1 MPWSKVAKRLKLSG
15 ATAGQV
21 LLLGFVF
28 LASVVLMRGKSVT
41 FDEVTHLPSGYSY
54 LIQHAVRYNQQHPPF
69 IKEICALPLLLI
81 GVRTPAVFPDSEWNF
96 GEEFLFSQDA
106 DRILF
111 WGRLPAVLLSVG
123 LGLLIMRW
131 AADLWGNL
139 AGLFALFLYA
149 FDPTITAHS
158 QLVTTDIGVACFS
171 TLYLY
176 LLRGYLSNPGWKRLC
191 LSGLSLGMAL
201 GSKFSAVVLLPIS
214 LVLIVMSNWGT
225 TGTAGLETTSQEPL
239 VTNPLISD
247 KLMKRLGAFLM
258 MVTIAA
264 LFLWII
270 YFCPTDPQFYWKG
283 IKAVNQ
289 DHGKNPYFYLM
300 GELKQGGWIYYL
312 IVAWLVKTP
321 IPMIL
326 FLAASF
332 GLYLARRRTSALEEA
347 FLWVPFSG
355 YLIFYALFGDDI
367 GIRYLI
373 PCFPFMFIFSA
384 RLVPSIQETGR
395 PFRIAFIAAL
405 FWLVTEWVSIMPDHL
420 SYFNQVAG
428 GSENGIEWLDNSN
441 VDWGQG
447 LKQFREYLQT
457 HNIDDYA
464 YCYFGTGRPQF
475 YGINGRRITDM
486 DFFIRPTRGLIILS
500 AQCIPRAR
508 NILDKVFGNR
518 PLNWLRHQRPV
529 SIIGHA
535 YYVYE
540 IN

>member
-1 MPWSKVAKRLKLSG
+1 MLWRKTANRLRLSG
-15 ATAGQV
+15 TRAAQL

-28 LASVVLMRGKSVT
+28 LAPVVLMRDKSVT

-69 IKEICALPLLLI
+69 IKELCALPLLLI
-81 GVRTPAVFPDSEWNF
+81 GVRTPAVFPDSEWIF

-131 AADLWGNL
+131 ATDLWGKS
-139 AGLFALFLYA
+139 AGFFALFLYA

-171 TLYLY
+171 MLYLY
-176 LLRGYLSNPGWKRLC
+176 LLKGYLLNPGWKRLS
-191 LSGLSLGMAL
+191 LAGLSLGMAL
-201 GSKFSAVVLLPIS
+201 GSKFSAVILLPIS
-214 LVLIVMSNWGT
+214 LVLIVMSHWGT
-225 TGTAGLETTSQEPL
+225 PGRAGPETIRKEPPETEPL
-239 VTNPLISD
+239 VSD
-247 KLMKRLGAFLM
+247 KLMRRLGAFLM
-258 MVTIAA
+258 MVTIAT
-264 LFLWII
+264 LFLWVI
-270 YFCPTDPQFYWKG
+270 YFCPADPQFYWKG

-300 GELKQGGWIYYL
+300 GELKQGGWKYYL

-326 FLAASF
+326 CLAASF
-332 GLYLARRRTSALEEA
+332 GLYLAHRRTSVLEEA

-355 YLIFYALFGDDI
+355 YLIFYSLFGDDI

-373 PCFPFMFIFSA
+373 PCFPFMFVFAA
-384 RLVPSIQETGR
+384 RLVPSFQEIIM
-395 PFRIAFIAAL
+395 PLRIALIAAL
-405 FWLVTEWVSIMPDHL
+405 FWLVMEWVSIMPDHL

-447 LKQFREYLQT
+447 LKQLRQYLQT
-457 HNIDDYA
+457 HRIDDYA
-464 YCYFGTGRPQF
+464 YCYFGTGRPPF

-486 DFFIRPTRGLIILS
+486 DFFIRPTRGPIVLS
-500 AQCIPRAR
+500 AQCIPRGR
-508 NILDKVFGNR
+508 DILDKVFGNN
-518 PLNWLRHQRPV
+518 PLNWLRQQRPV
-529 SIIGHA
+529 HIVGHA
-535 YYVYE
+535 YFIYE

>member
-1 MPWSKVAKRLKLSG
+1 MLWRKTEIRSKLSRTSS
-15 ATAGQV
+15 ARL

-28 LASVVLMRGKSVT
+28 LAPVILMRSKSVT

-81 GVRTPAVFPDSEWNF
+81 GVRTPGSFPDSEWNF

-106 DRILF
+106 DKILF
-111 WGRLPAVLLSVG
+111 WGRLPAVLMSVG

-131 AADLWGNL
+131 ATDLWGKS

-176 LLRGYLSNPGWKRLC
+176 LLRGYLSDPGWKRLC
-191 LSGLSLGMAL
+191 LAGLALGMAL
-201 GSKFSAVVLLPIS
+201 GAKFSAIVLLPIS
-214 LVLIVMSNWGT
+214 IVLIMMNNWSASVT
-225 TGTAGLETTSQEPL
+225 SGLETARKVPAETKL
-239 VTNPLISD
+239 LIPD
-247 KLMKRLGAFLM
+247 KLLRNLGALLIM
-258 MVTIAA
+258 GILAA

-270 YFCPTDPQFYWKG
+270 YFCPADPQFYWKG

-300 GELKQGGWIYYL
+300 GELKQGGWKYYL
-312 IVAWLVKTP
+312 VIAWLVKTP
-321 IPMIL
+321 IPIIL
-326 FLAASF
+326 FLAAAF
-332 GLYLARRRTSALEEA
+332 GLYLAHRRASLLEEA

-355 YLIFYALFGDDI
+355 FLIFYSLFGDDI

-373 PCFPFMFIFSA
+373 PCFPFMFVFAA
-384 RLVPSIQETGR
+384 RLVLSLQEMGR
-395 PFRIAFIAAL
+395 PFRVALIAGL
-405 FWLVTEWVSIMPDHL
+405 LWLVTEWVSIIPDHL

-428 GSENGIEWLDNSN
+428 GPENGIEWLDNSN

-447 LKQFREYLQT
+447 LKQLRAYLQS
-457 HNIDDYA
+457 HRIEDYA

-475 YGINGRRITDM
+475 YGITGRRITDM
-486 DFFIRPTRGLIILS
+486 DFFVRPTRGLVILS
-500 AQCIPRAR
+500 AQCIPRGR
-508 NILDKVFGNR
+508 NVLDKVFGES
-518 PLNWLRHQRPV
+518 PLNWLRHQKPV
-529 SIIGHA
+529 TIIGHA

>member
-1 MPWSKVAKRLKLSG
+1 MLWRKTANRLRLSG
-15 ATAGQV
+15 TSAAQL

-28 LASVVLMRGKSVT
+28 LAPVVLMRDKSVT

-69 IKEICALPLLLI
+69 IKELCALPLLLI
-81 GVRTPAVFPDSEWNF
+81 GVRTPVVFPDSEWSF

-131 AADLWGNL
+131 ATELWGKS
-139 AGLFALFLYA
+139 AGFFALFLYA

-176 LLRGYLSNPGWKRLC
+176 LLRGYLSNPGWKRLS
-191 LSGLSLGMAL
+191 LAGLSLGMAL
-201 GSKFSAVVLLPIS
+201 GSKFSAVILLPIS
-214 LVLIVMSNWGT
+214 LVLIVISHWGAP
-225 TGTAGLETTSQEPL
+225 GRAGSEAFRKEPPETEPL
-239 VTNPLISD
+239 VSD
-247 KLMKRLGAFLM
+247 KLMRRLGAFLM

-264 LFLWII
+264 LFLWVI
-270 YFCPTDPQFYWKG
+270 YFCPADPQFYWKG

-300 GELKQGGWIYYL
+300 GELKQGGWKYYL

-326 FLAASF
+326 CLAASL
-332 GLYLARRRTSALEEA
+332 GLYLAHRRTSVLEEA
-347 FLWVPFSG
+347 FLWIPFSG
-355 YLIFYALFGDDI
+355 YLVFYSLFGDDI

-373 PCFPFMFIFSA
+373 PCFPFMFVFAA
-384 RLVPSIQETGR
+384 RLVPSILEIGK
-395 PFRIAFIAAL
+395 PFRIAFIASL
-405 FWLVTEWVSIMPDHL
+405 FWLVMEWVSIMPDHL

-428 GSENGIEWLDNSN
+428 GPENGIEWLDNSN

-447 LKQFREYLQT
+447 LKQLRQYLRT
-457 HNIDDYA
+457 HRIDDYA
-464 YCYFGTGRPQF
+464 YCYFGTGRPPF

-486 DFFIRPTRGLIILS
+486 DFFIRPTRGLIVLS
-500 AQCIPRAR
+500 AQCVPRGR
-508 NILDKVFGNR
+508 DILDKVYGNN
-518 PLNWLRHQRPV
+518 PLNWLRQQRPIYIV
-529 SIIGHA
+529 GHA
-535 YYVYE
+535 YYIYE

>member
-1 MPWSKVAKRLKLSG
+1 MLWRKMEIRSKLSRTS
-15 ATAGQV
+15 AARL

-28 LASVVLMRGKSVT
+28 LAPVVLMRSKSVT

-81 GVRTPAVFPDSEWNF
+81 GVRTPGSFPDSEWNF

-106 DRILF
+106 DKILF
-111 WGRLPAVLLSVG
+111 WGRLPAVLMSVG

-131 AADLWGNL
+131 ATDLWGKS

-176 LLRGYLSNPGWKRLC
+176 LLRGYLSDPGWKRLC
-191 LSGLSLGMAL
+191 LAGLGLGMAL
-201 GSKFSAVVLLPIS
+201 GAKFSAIVLLPIS
-214 LVLIVMSNWGT
+214 IVLIMISSSSASA
-225 TGTAGLETTSQEPL
+225 TAGLETARKVL
-239 VTNPLISD
+239 VETKPLIPI
-247 KLMKRLGAFLM
+247 KLLRNLGALLIM
-258 MVTIAA
+258 GILAA

-270 YFCPTDPQFYWKG
+270 YFCPADPQFYWKG

-300 GELKQGGWIYYL
+300 GELKQGGWKYYL
-312 IVAWLVKTP
+312 VIAWLVKTP
-321 IPMIL
+321 IPIIL
-326 FLAASF
+326 FLAAAF
-332 GLYLARRRTSALEEA
+332 GLYLAHRRASLLDEA

-355 YLIFYALFGDDI
+355 FLIFYSLFGDDI

-373 PCFPFMFIFSA
+373 PCFPFMFVFAA
-384 RLVPSIQETGR
+384 RLVPSLQEMGR
-395 PFRIAFIAAL
+395 PFRVALIAGL
-405 FWLVTEWVSIMPDHL
+405 LWLVTEWVSIMPDHL

-428 GSENGIEWLDNSN
+428 GPENGIEWLDNSN

-447 LKQFREYLQT
+447 LKQLKAYLQS
-457 HNIDDYA
+457 HRIEDYA

-475 YGINGRRITDM
+475 YGITGRRITDM
-486 DFFIRPTRGLIILS
+486 DFFVRPTRGLVILS
-500 AQCIPRAR
+500 AQCIPRGR
-508 NILDKVFGNR
+508 NVLDKVFGEN
-518 PLNWLRHQRPV
+518 PLNWLRHQKPV
-529 SIIGHA
+529 TIVGHA

>member
-1 MPWSKVAKRLKLSG
+1 MLWRKTGTRSKLSRTSSTG
-15 ATAGQV
+15 L

-28 LASVVLMRGKSVT
+28 LAPVVLMRGKSVT

-54 LIQHAVRYNQQHPPF
+54 LVQHAVRYNQQHPPL

-81 GVRTPAVFPDSEWNF
+81 GVKTPGSFPDSEWNF

-106 DRILF
+106 DKILF
-111 WGRLPAVLLSVG
+111 WGRLPAVLMSVG
-123 LGLLIMRW
+123 LGLLIMCW
-131 AADLWGNL
+131 ATDLWGKS

-158 QLVTTDIGVACFS
+158 QLVTTDIGVAFFS

-176 LLRGYLSNPGWKRLC
+176 SLRGYVSDPGWKRLC
-191 LSGLSLGMAL
+191 LAGLSLGMAL
-201 GSKFSAVVLLPIS
+201 GSKFSAIVLLPIS
-214 LVLIVMSNWGT
+214 VVLIIMSSWSALVK
-225 TGTAGLETTSQEPL
+225 TGVETARKGPVETKPL
-239 VTNPLISD
+239 MTD
-247 KLMKRLGAFLM
+247 KLLRSLGALFM
-258 MVTIAA
+258 MLILAS

-300 GELKQGGWIYYL
+300 GELKQGGWKYYL
-312 IVAWLVKTP
+312 VVAWLVKTP
-321 IPMIL
+321 IPIIL
-326 FLAASF
+326 LLAAAF
-332 GLYLARRRTSALEEA
+332 GLYLAHRRASLLEEA

-355 YLIFYALFGDDI
+355 FLIFYSLFGDDI

-373 PCFPFMFIFSA
+373 PCFPFMFVFAA
-384 RLVPSIQETGR
+384 RLVPSLKEMGR
-395 PFRIAFIAAL
+395 PFRVAFIAGL
-405 FWLVTEWVSIMPDHL
+405 LWLVTEWASIIPDHL

-428 GSENGIEWLDNSN
+428 GPENGIEWLDNSN

-447 LKQFREYLQT
+447 LKQLRAYLQS
-457 HNIDDYA
+457 HRIADYA

-475 YGINGRRITDM
+475 YGITGRRITDM
-486 DFFIRPTRGLIILS
+486 DFFVRPTRGVVILS
-500 AQCIPRAR
+500 AQCIPRGR
-508 NILDKVFGNR
+508 NILDKVFGEN
-518 PLNWLRHQRPV
+518 PLNWLRRQKPV
-529 SIIGHA
+529 TIIGHA